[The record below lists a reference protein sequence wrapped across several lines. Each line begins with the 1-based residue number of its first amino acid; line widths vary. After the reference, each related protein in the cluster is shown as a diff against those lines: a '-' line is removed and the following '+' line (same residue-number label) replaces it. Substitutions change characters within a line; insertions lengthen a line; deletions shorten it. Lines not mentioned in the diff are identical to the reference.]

1 MQLLENAA
9 KYSAP
14 GLVIKVGARLEQQ
27 NVVIS
32 VIDEG
37 SGLTQ
42 NEKSLIGR
50 RSFRGDQNR
59 EFVPGSG
66 LGLWI
71 AHCFVAANGGV
82 LEAEPRDGDSVRRS
96 RSGCAPATA
105 RWSVEQY

>member
-1 MQLLENAA
+1 
-9 KYSAP
+9 
-14 GLVIKVGARLEQQ
+14 LVIKVGARLEQQ

-32 VIDEG
+32 VIDQG

-42 NEKSLIGR
+42 NEKALIGR

-82 LEAEPRDGDSVRRS
+82 LEAEPQGRGL
-96 RSGCAPATA
+96 GATISIGL
-105 RWSVEQY
+105 RTGHRPMVG